1 MQQHFFGV
9 NFEMELMTLRSY
21 LWHETDWVV
30 WYQRQTHRLLQQTT
44 RERGGLRRDLR
55 AGQLLQRCFRQRGS
69 VHSHVLHDGLSRSK
83 SKTLLFEVFPARG
96 LRVRWLQFYCKGSKL
111 LWPPMEDHIPSL
123 ISWTVCIATDCTYI
137 LMPCIFTMLLNSA
150 NIDPD
155 YTFFLILFSSQWVY
169 YHNCIY
175 SIRHVLDF
183 MFIH

>member
-21 LWHETDWVV
+21 LWHETDGVV

-123 ISWTVCIATDCTYI
+123 ISWTVCIAIYRLYIYYTDAMYLHYVTQFSKYRSW
-137 LMPCIFTMLLNSA
+137 LH
-150 NIDPD
+150 
-155 YTFFLILFSSQWVY
+155 LFSY
-169 YHNCIY
+169 PFLLTM
-175 SIRHVLDF
+175 SILS
-183 MFIH
+183 